1 MKYESAATPY
11 TASYLIFRQT
21 GKIALLLRENTPWM
35 NGYWGLPSGKVDK
48 EGKNGSE
55 SFTAAAIHEGQEE
68 VGATIVPTNLK
79 HLLTMHRN
87 EPSQDMAWVDVF
99 FEVTEWEGELYNA
112 EADIHKSLDFF
123 DPDQLPEKVIPSIR
137 FALEAIQ
144 AGKNYAEYGWR
155 ENA

>member
-11 TASYLIFRQT
+11 TASYLVFRQAE
-21 GKIALLLRENTPWM
+21 KIALLLRENTPWM

-55 SFTAAAIHEGQEE
+55 SFTAAAIHEAQEE
-68 VGATIVPTNLK
+68 VGANVKQGNLK

-99 FEVTEWEGELYNA
+99 FEVTDWDGELRNA
-112 EADIHKSLDFF
+112 EPQIHSTLDYF
-123 DPDQLPEKVIPSIR
+123 DPDHLPEKVVPSVR
-137 FALEAIQ
+137 FALEAIA
-144 AGKNYAEYGWR
+144 AGKTYVEYGWD
-155 ENA
+155 N